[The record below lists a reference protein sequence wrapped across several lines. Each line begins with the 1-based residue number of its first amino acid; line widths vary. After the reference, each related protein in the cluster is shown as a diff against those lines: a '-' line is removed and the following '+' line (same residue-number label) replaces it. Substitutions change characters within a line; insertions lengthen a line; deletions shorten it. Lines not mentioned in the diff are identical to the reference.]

1 MKAIVTR
8 SFATVFA
15 LVLAVVLATARP
27 VLAHHSFAA
36 EYDDQKPLKITGT
49 LTKVDWMN
57 PHIWYYVDVK
67 NPDGTVTTWAIS
79 GGAPGQLMRRGIT
92 KDLLV
97 VGSMV
102 NVEGFKAKDGSNNGF
117 GQRVTYQDGRNVF
130 TATDPAG
137 RAPQP

>member
-1 MKAIVTR
+1 MKALV
-8 SFATVFA
+8 S
-15 LVLAVVLATARP
+15 VLAVAALLAAAPRP
-27 VLAHHSFAA
+27 AIAHHSFAA

-67 NPDGTVTTWAIS
+67 NPDGSTTTWAIS

-97 VGSMV
+97 IGSTV

-137 RAPQP
+137 RAPQR

>member
-1 MKAIVTR
+1 MKALV
-8 SFATVFA
+8 S
-15 LVLAVVLATARP
+15 VLAVAALLAGATRP
-27 VLAHHSFAA
+27 AIAHHSFAA

-67 NPDGTVTTWAIS
+67 NPDGTTTTWAIS

-97 VGSMV
+97 IGSTV

-137 RAPQP
+137 RAPQR

>member
-1 MKAIVTR
+1 MKALV
-8 SFATVFA
+8 S
-15 LVLAVVLATARP
+15 VLAVAAVFAGAVRP
-27 VLAHHSFAA
+27 AIAHHSFAA

-67 NPDGTVTTWAIS
+67 NPDGSVTTWAIS

-97 VGSMV
+97 IGSTV
-102 NVEGFKAKDGSNNGF
+102 NVEGFRAKDGSNNGF

-137 RAPQP
+137 RAPQT

>member
-1 MKAIVTR
+1 
-8 SFATVFA
+8 
-15 LVLAVVLATARP
+15 VLAIVLATASP
-27 VLAHHSFAA
+27 ALAHHSFAA

-67 NPDGTVTTWAIS
+67 NPDGTVTSWAIS

-97 VGSMV
+97 VGSEV

-117 GQRVTYQDGRNVF
+117 GQRVTYKDGRNVF

-137 RAPQP
+137 RAAPQR

>member
-1 MKAIVTR
+1 MKA
-8 SFATVFA
+8 
-15 LVLAVVLATARP
+15 LVPSLAAVAIAAATARP
-27 VLAHHSFAA
+27 MQAHHSFAA

-49 LTKVDWMN
+49 LTKVEWMN

-67 NPDGTVTTWAIS
+67 NADGSVTTWAIS

-97 VGSMV
+97 LGSTV

-137 RAPQP
+137 RAPQK

>member
-1 MKAIVTR
+1 MKALV
-8 SFATVFA
+8 S
-15 LVLAVVLATARP
+15 VLAIAALLAGATRP
-27 VLAHHSFAA
+27 AIAHHSFAA

-67 NPDGTVTTWAIS
+67 NPDGSTTTWAIS

-97 VGSMV
+97 VGSEV

-137 RAPQP
+137 RAPQR

>member
-1 MKAIVTR
+1 MKAIVTLL
-8 SFATVFA
+8 FATV
-15 LVLAVVLATARP
+15 LAMVLATASP
-27 VLAHHSFAA
+27 ALAHHSFAA

-57 PHIWYYVDVK
+57 PHVWYYVDVK

-97 VGSMV
+97 VGSTV

-130 TATDPAG
+130 TATDPVG
-137 RAPQP
+137 RAPQR

>member
-1 MKAIVTR
+1 MTGQFVKGIV
-8 SFATVFA
+8 AAGIVGA
-15 LVLAVVLATARP
+15 LSAPLV
-27 VLAHHSFAA
+27 AHHSISA
-36 EYDDQKPLKITGT
+36 EFDTSKPITFSGKV
-49 LTKVDWMN
+49 TKVEWMN

-67 NPDGTVTTWAIS
+67 SPDGSVTTWAIS

-97 VGSMV
+97 LGSEV

-117 GQRVTYQDGRNVF
+117 GQRVTYPDGRNVF

-137 RAPQP
+137 RAPQK

>member
-1 MKAIVTR
+1 MKAL
-8 SFATVFA
+8 VFVS
-15 LVLAVVLATARP
+15 LGLAMLAGGIRP
-27 VLAHHSFAA
+27 ALAHHSFAA

-49 LTKVDWMN
+49 LTRVEWMN

-67 NPDGTVTTWAIS
+67 NPDGSMTTWAIS

-97 VGSMV
+97 LGSSV
-102 NVEGFKAKDGSNNGF
+102 NVEGFRAKDGSNNGF

-130 TATDPAG
+130 TATDPVG
-137 RAPQP
+137 RAPQR

>member
-1 MKAIVTR
+1 MKAIVTL
-8 SFATVFA
+8 SFATV
-15 LVLAVVLATARP
+15 LAIVLATARP
-27 VLAHHSFAA
+27 ALAHHSFAA

-57 PHIWYYVDVK
+57 PHVWYYVDVK

-97 VGSMV
+97 VGSTV

-130 TATDPAG
+130 TATDPVG
-137 RAPQP
+137 RAPQR

>member
-1 MKAIVTR
+1 MKAIVTLL
-8 SFATVFA
+8 FTT
-15 LVLAVVLATARP
+15 VLAIVLATARP
-27 VLAHHSFAA
+27 ALAHHSFAA

-67 NPDGTVTTWAIS
+67 NPDGTVTSWAIS

-97 VGSMV
+97 VGSTV

-137 RAPQP
+137 RAPQR

>member
-1 MKAIVTR
+1 MKAFI
-8 SFATVFA
+8 A
-15 LVLAVVLATARP
+15 LCVIVLAGIGLARP
-27 VLAHHSFAA
+27 AAAHHSFAA

-67 NPDGTVTTWAIS
+67 NPDGSVTTWAIS
-79 GGAPGQLMRRGIT
+79 GGAPGQLQRRGIT

-97 VGSMV
+97 VGSTV

-117 GQRVTYQDGRNVF
+117 GSRVTYQDGRNVF
-130 TATDPAG
+130 TADPMG
-137 RAPQP
+137 RAQTR

>member
-1 MKAIVTR
+1 MKALLPLL
-8 SFATVFA
+8 AAAA
-15 LVLAVVLATARP
+15 LLTASARAVD
-27 VLAHHSFAA
+27 AHHSFAA

-97 VGSMV
+97 VGSEV

>member
-1 MKAIVTR
+1 MKAIVTLL
-8 SFATVFA
+8 FATV
-15 LVLAVVLATARP
+15 LAIVLATASP
-27 VLAHHSFAA
+27 ALAHHSFAA

-97 VGSMV
+97 VGSTV
-102 NVEGFKAKDGSNNGF
+102 NVEGFRAKDGTNNGF

-137 RAPQP
+137 RAPQR

>member
-1 MKAIVTR
+1 MKAL
-8 SFATVFA
+8 VF
-15 LVLAVVLATARP
+15 VLAVVALFAGAARP
-27 VLAHHSFAA
+27 AIAHHSFAA

-67 NPDGTVTTWAIS
+67 NPDGSTTTWAIS

-97 VGSMV
+97 IGSTV

-137 RAPQP
+137 RAPQK

>member
-1 MKAIVTR
+1 MKAPVAFL
-8 SFATVFA
+8 FAA
-15 LVLAVVLATARP
+15 VLTAGARP
-27 VLAHHSFAA
+27 ALAHHSFAA

-57 PHIWYYVDVK
+57 PHIWYYVEVK
-67 NPDGTVTTWAIS
+67 NPDGSATTWAIS

-97 VGSMV
+97 VGSEV

-117 GQRVTYQDGRNVF
+117 GQRVTYRDGRNVF
-130 TATDPAG
+130 TATDPVG
-137 RAPQP
+137 RAPQK

>member
-1 MKAIVTR
+1 MKALVPLLAAMAIV
-8 SFATVFA
+8 AGA
-15 LVLAVVLATARP
+15 AR
-27 VLAHHSFAA
+27 AAQGHHSFAA

-49 LTKVDWMN
+49 LTKVEWMN

-67 NPDGTVTTWAIS
+67 SPDGSVTTWAIS

-97 VGSMV
+97 LGSEV

-117 GQRVTYQDGRNVF
+117 GQRVTYPDGRNVF

-137 RAPQP
+137 RAPQK

>member
-1 MKAIVTR
+1 MKAIVTL
-8 SFATVFA
+8 SFAV
-15 LVLAVVLATARP
+15 VLAVVLATASP
-27 VLAHHSFAA
+27 AFAHHSFAA

-67 NPDGTVTTWAIS
+67 NPDGTVTSWAIS

-97 VGSMV
+97 VGSEV

-117 GQRVTYQDGRNVF
+117 GQRVTYKDGRNVF

-137 RAPQP
+137 RAAPQR

>member
-1 MKAIVTR
+1 MKALVPLLAAVAIVAG
-8 SFATVFA
+8 ATHA
-15 LVLAVVLATARP
+15 AQ
-27 VLAHHSFAA
+27 AHHSFAA

-49 LTKVDWMN
+49 LTKVEWMN

-67 NPDGTVTTWAIS
+67 NPNGSVTTWAIS

-97 VGSMV
+97 LGSEV

-137 RAPQP
+137 RAPQK

>member
-1 MKAIVTR
+1 MRAIVTL
-8 SFATVFA
+8 VFA
-15 LVLAVVLATARP
+15 ASLAPAGPA
-27 VLAHHSFAA
+27 LAHHSFAA

-49 LTKVDWMN
+49 LAKVDWMN

-97 VGSMV
+97 IGQTV

-117 GQRVTYQDGRNVF
+117 GQRVTYQDGHNVF
-130 TATDPAG
+130 TATDPVG
-137 RAPQP
+137 RAPQR

>member
-1 MKAIVTR
+1 MKA
-8 SFATVFA
+8 
-15 LVLAVVLATARP
+15 LVPLLAAVAIEAGAARAAQ
-27 VLAHHSFAA
+27 AHHSFAA

-49 LTKVDWMN
+49 LTKVEWMN
-57 PHIWYYVDVK
+57 PHIWYYVNVK
-67 NPDGTVTTWAIS
+67 NPDGSVTTWAIS

-97 VGSMV
+97 LGSEV

-117 GQRVTYQDGRNVF
+117 GQRVTYPDGRNVF

-137 RAPQP
+137 RAPQK

>member
-1 MKAIVTR
+1 MKALVSVT
-8 SFATVFA
+8 
-15 LVLAVVLATARP
+15 LGLVVLAGGLTPA
-27 VLAHHSFAA
+27 VAHHSFAA
-36 EYDDQKPLKITGT
+36 EYDDQKPLKISGT

-67 NPDGTVTTWAIS
+67 NADGTVTTWAIS

-102 NVEGFKAKDGSNNGF
+102 NVEGFRAKDGSNNGF

>member
-1 MKAIVTR
+1 MKA
-8 SFATVFA
+8 
-15 LVLAVVLATARP
+15 LVSVSLGLAMLAGGIRP
-27 VLAHHSFAA
+27 ALAHHSFAA
-36 EYDDQKPLKITGT
+36 EYDDQKPLKISGT

-67 NPDGTVTTWAIS
+67 NADGTVTRWAIS

-97 VGSMV
+97 VGSTV
-102 NVEGFKAKDGSNNGF
+102 NVEGFRAKDGSNNGF

>member
-1 MKAIVTR
+1 MKALV
-8 SFATVFA
+8 S
-15 LVLAVVLATARP
+15 VLAIAALLAGATRP
-27 VLAHHSFAA
+27 AIAHHSFAA

-67 NPDGTVTTWAIS
+67 NPDGSTTTWAIS

-92 KDLLV
+92 KELLV
-97 VGSMV
+97 IGSTV

-137 RAPQP
+137 RAPAR

>member
-1 MKAIVTR
+1 MKAIVTLL
-8 SFATVFA
+8 FTT
-15 LVLAVVLATARP
+15 VLAIVLATARP
-27 VLAHHSFAA
+27 ALAHHSFAA

-97 VGSMV
+97 VGSEV

-117 GQRVTYQDGRNVF
+117 GQRVTYKDGRNVF

-137 RAPQP
+137 RAAPQR

>member
-1 MKAIVTR
+1 MKAIVTL
-8 SFATVFA
+8 SFAT
-15 LVLAVVLATARP
+15 VLAVVLATASP
-27 VLAHHSFAA
+27 ALAHHSFAA

-67 NPDGTVTTWAIS
+67 NPDGSVTSWAIS

-97 VGSMV
+97 VGSEV

-117 GQRVTYQDGRNVF
+117 GQRVTYKDGRNVF

-137 RAPQP
+137 RAAPQR